1 MYAVNTNLTLGLKE
15 IKCTYLLAIASSLSV
30 CVRDGFCALS
40 VLIIKTLLWNYI
52 PAFNVG
58 K

>member
-1 MYAVNTNLTLGLKE
+1 MYAINTNLTLGLKE

-40 VLIIKTLLWNYI
+40 VL
-52 PAFNVG
+52 
-58 K
+58 